1 MSKDKIVKQLQKEFQ
16 SHRFL
21 DCFGCSNSM
30 SGDDKHGEQVLVC
43 AYHKKVVEEDELC
56 ESYN

>member
-1 MSKDKIVKQLQKEFQ
+1 
-16 SHRFL
+16 
-21 DCFGCSNSM
+21 M

-43 AYHKKVVEEDELC
+43 VIHNRAVEEDELC